1 MNTHFFN
8 QIAQMGITGDLQLT
22 ISKGIEN
29 NLIVSI
35 ILQNEQCGD
44 NAKQLIPPLNL
55 RGTAE
60 ELDEGFFQQITTPL
74 QTASGLMV
82 NMEAFMK
89 QLEEVKKQSAMEKEK
104 GEKEKKEQEAK
115 DKKFKE
121 GMAKANELEKEGK
134 FRDAWM
140 KVPEMTEFPEKAN
153 EIRKR
158 KSELSNQFSST
169 GAYAALTN
177 KLVAATRKMYDRGQ
191 GSKVAVV
198 SKTVSKIV
206 NSKKPSTRYRVGLWA
221 KPMVWMRVYLGD
233 RLFDKIVMSQI

>member
-1 MNTHFFN
+1 MNTNFFN
-8 QIAQMGITGDLQLT
+8 QIAQMDITGDLQLT

-89 QLEEVKKQSAMEKEK
+89 QLEEAKNQSAMEKEK
-104 GEKEKKEQEAK
+104 GEKEKKEQEGK

-121 GMAKANELEKEGK
+121 GMAKADELEKEGK

-140 KVPEMTEFPEKAN
+140 KVPEMTEFPEKAD

-158 KSELSNQFSST
+158 KSELSDKFSST
-169 GAYAALTN
+169 GLF
-177 KLVAATRKMYDRGQ
+177 ATEQ
-191 GSKVAVV
+191 PNV
-198 SKTVSKIV
+198 
-206 NSKKPSTRYRVGLWA
+206 
-221 KPMVWMRVYLGD
+221 
-233 RLFDKIVMSQI
+233 